1 MGYEGQDFSDIAQGV
16 SPAFIE
22 ALYAKFQA
30 DPASVEGGWQTFFEG
45 LERGAGGPSWTNKR
59 WPLTTTDDLTAGL
72 DPTQMEPAPK
82 PAKGGKPAPTA
93 AAAPAP
99 SKDEIIRAAGDAIR
113 AQLLIRTYR
122 VRGHLAANLDPL
134 GLAKREMPED
144 LRTEYHGFTDADI
157 DRPVYLG
164 GTMGFEWTTIRQL
177 VDTLRKNYCGNVGL
191 EYMHIVDVEERRF
204 LQERMEGQNKAIDF
218 TVDGKKA
225 ILNKVIEAEQWEKF
239 LGKKYVGTKRFGLD
253 GGESMIPAL
262 ESVIK
267 YGGQYGVREIVFGMA
282 HRGRLNVLANVMGK
296 PLRVIFHEFAGGS
309 ANPEDIGGSG
319 DVKYHLGTSSDR
331 EFDGHK
337 VHMSLVA
344 NPSHL
349 EAVNPVVLGKTRA
362 IQTIAGDLTDHTAS
376 LPVLIHG
383 DAAFAGQ
390 GIVWECLGFSGIR
403 GYNTGGCVHF
413 IINNQ
418 VGFTTSPQFARSSPY
433 PSDVAK
439 GVQAPVFHVNG
450 DDPEAVTFATKMAM
464 EFRQKFHR
472 DIVIDM
478 WCYRRFGHNEGD
490 EPGFTQPLMY
500 NIIRKHPGVSEIYSK
515 RLVAEGVVDQA
526 WVDENIKQYV
536 TRCEGEF
543 EAGQVY
549 KPNKADWFAGRW
561 SGLSAPKESDQ
572 GRRNVETGL
581 DRKLFDALGRKLTTI
596 PDSIQVHKTLSR
608 VLDAKRQMFA
618 TGENFDWA
626 TGEALA
632 FGSLLS
638 EGYGVRLSGQDSGRG
653 TFSQRHAVWVD
664 QTDEHKYIPLQT
676 VEHGRF
682 EVLDSPLSE
691 YGVLGFEYGYALA
704 DPKTLVLWEAQ
715 FGDFVNGAQ
724 IMIDQFITSGESKW
738 LRANGLVMLLP
749 HGYEG
754 QGPEHSSARPER
766 FLQSCAGDNIQVA
779 NVTTP
784 ANYFHLLRRQM
795 HRNFRKPLILFT
807 PKSLLRHKLAVS
819 KSEDFLG
826 DSHFRRL
833 LSDTNGA
840 ADAETTR
847 LVLCTGKVAYDLIE
861 ARDAAGDTGTQIV
874 RVEQLYPFPS
884 EALAE
889 RIAKMPN
896 LQDVV
901 WAQEEPKNNG
911 YWFFVEPFIEEVLQQ
926 AGARVARARYA
937 GRAGAA
943 SPATGLMKRHTAEQG
958 ALVADALGHNVR
970 EEIRRTRAE
979 GSTTT
984 ARPTQAPSS

>member
-1 MGYEGQDFSDIAQGV
+1 MGYEGQDFSDIAAGV
-16 SPAFIE
+16 SPAFVE
-22 ALYAKFQA
+22 TLYAKFNA
-30 DPASVEGGWQTFFEG
+30 DPASVESGWRAFFEG
-45 LERGAGGPSWTNKR
+45 LEGSAQGPSWESAR
-59 WPLTTTDDLTAGL
+59 WPLTTTDDLTAAL

-82 PAKGGKPAPTA
+82 PAKGKPAPA

-99 SKDEIIRAAGDAIR
+99 VSKEEIAKAAADAIR
-113 AQLLIRTYR
+113 AQLLVRTYR

-134 GLAKREMPED
+134 GLSKREMPED
-144 LRTEYHGFTDADI
+144 LKTEYHGFSDADI
-157 DRPVYLG
+157 DRKVYLG
-164 GTMGFEWTTIRQL
+164 GTMGFEWVSIREL

-191 EYMHIVDVEERRF
+191 EYMHISDVEERRF
-204 LQERMEGQNKAIDF
+204 LQERMEGQDKAIEF
-218 TVDGKKA
+218 STDGKKA

-267 YGGQYGVREIVFGMA
+267 YGGQMGVRELVIGMA
-282 HRGRLNVLANVMGK
+282 HRGRLNVLANVMAK

-309 ANPEDIGGSG
+309 ANPDDIGGSG
-319 DVKYHLGTSSDR
+319 DVKYHLGTSTDR

-349 EAVNPVVLGKTRA
+349 EAADPVVLGKTRA
-362 IQTIAGDLTDHTAS
+362 IQTLNNDLKDHTAS

-490 EPGFTQPLMY
+490 EPSFTQPLMY
-500 NIIRKHPGVSEIYSK
+500 DIIRKHPGVSSVYGN
-515 RLVAEGVVDQA
+515 RLIKEGVIDQA
-526 WVDENIKQYV
+526 WIDENVKQF
-536 TRCEGEF
+536 TLRLEGEF
-543 EAGQVY
+543 EAGASY
-549 KPNKADWFAGRW
+549 KPNKADWFGGRW
-561 SGLSAPKESDQ
+561 TGLSAPTDGASA
-572 GRRNVETGL
+572 RRNVETGL
-581 DRKLFDALGRKLTTI
+581 SQKLFDSLGRTLTTV
-596 PDSIQVHKTLSR
+596 PDSVKIHKTLAR
-608 VLDAKRQMFA
+608 VIDAKREMFKS
-618 TGENFDWA
+618 GKGFDWA

-632 FGSLLS
+632 FGGLLS

-664 QTDEHKYIPLQT
+664 QTDEHKYVPLQEI
-676 VEHGRF
+676 EHGRF

-766 FLQSCAGDNIQVA
+766 FLQSCADDNIQVA
-779 NVTTP
+779 NCTSP

-795 HRNFRKPLILFT
+795 HRNFRKPLIVMT

-819 KSEDFLG
+819 NAEDFQG

-833 LSDTNGA
+833 LSDTNPA
-840 ADAETTR
+840 ADVDTKR

-861 ARDAAGDTGTQIV
+861 ARDAAGDTDTQIV
-874 RVEQLYPFPS
+874 RVEQLYPFPGNPI
-884 EALAE
+884 AE
-889 RIAKMPN
+889 RVARMPN
-896 LQDVV
+896 LEEIV

-911 YWFFVEPFIEEVLQQ
+911 YWFFVEPLIEEALATVNSP
-926 AGARVARARYA
+926 VKRARYA
-937 GRAGAA
+937 GRNASA
-943 SPATGLMKRHTAEQG
+943 SPATGLMKRHQTEQG
-958 ALVADALGHNVR
+958 ALVADALGHSVR
-970 EEIRRTRAE
+970 DEIRRTRAN
-979 GSTTT
+979 
-984 ARPTQAPSS
+984 